1 MRAGWPTVLRKTC
14 QLCHACFEP
23 HIESGNWGKMQ
34 ILIHKANLV
43 RLQVPV
49 RSLRIGLGEA
59 VVFVQDSVSE
69 VAVMAMLPSRLSFGL
84 GRLRKVKLGYLGDH
98 TKAILMPSLELD
110 TQLRVRIVEL
120 DAAHLRTDGCDRIAI
135 SVWGDPAGMIPR
147 GSRWNDLLARPIQ
160 TGTVGQDPED

>member
-1 MRAGWPTVLRKTC
+1 
-14 QLCHACFEP
+14 
-23 HIESGNWGKMQ
+23 MQ

-43 RLQVPV
+43 RLSLPV
-49 RSLRIGLGEA
+49 RGLRLGLGEA
-59 VVFVQDSVSE
+59 VVLVRENASD
-69 VAVMAMLPSRLSFGL
+69 VAVMAMLRSRRPFGL

-98 TKAILMPSLELD
+98 TKATLMPALELD

-147 GSRWNDLLARPIQ
+147 GSRWSDLFVRPIQ